1 MGQNRCQ
8 IIGADVF
15 LKGFVQLWIGF
26 KVEVCHIFVMG
37 APERQN
43 GIGLSDLSCPL
54 SNKGLAVNAIFLR
67 FQKAH
72 DFSIHKQPS
81 FGVLT
86 IVYRMFM

>member
-1 MGQNRCQ
+1 MRQNRYQ

-54 SNKGLAVNAIFLR
+54 
-67 FQKAH
+67 
-72 DFSIHKQPS
+72 
-81 FGVLT
+81 
-86 IVYRMFM
+86 